1 MFIKRI
7 LFSQNAYVLNDSS
20 SEHKI
25 SQKYDSD
32 SDILRSYVDGVEKV
46 GPRLMPDYANAVVFY
61 TLKDTD
67 RPTQFKSTYLYTVPS
82 NGFIRIVDCFTAQDY
97 FIYVNNNTDDYATYA
112 RGHSAYHKCGASL
125 SSNGMFPVTKG
136 DVIYMVYVTN
146 DNGFHTSFGES
157 TRFDSI
163 FTFIPGK
170 TVGN

>member
-1 MFIKRI
+1 M

-46 GPRLMPDYANAVVFY
+46 GPRLMPDYANVVVFY
-61 TLKDTD
+61 TLQDSD
-67 RPTQFKSTYLYTVPS
+67 RPTPLKSIYLYTVPS
-82 NGFIRIVDCFTAQDY
+82 NGFVRIVDCASEQD
-97 FIYVNNNTDDYATYA
+97 FFVYVNDESSDVGDYA
-112 RGHSAYHKCGASL
+112 RSHCAYHKCGASL

-136 DVIYMVYVTN
+136 DIITMVYSSHNPLLTN
-146 DNGFHTSFGES
+146 WNQYNPI
-157 TRFDSI
+157 RFNSV

-170 TVGN
+170 MVGN